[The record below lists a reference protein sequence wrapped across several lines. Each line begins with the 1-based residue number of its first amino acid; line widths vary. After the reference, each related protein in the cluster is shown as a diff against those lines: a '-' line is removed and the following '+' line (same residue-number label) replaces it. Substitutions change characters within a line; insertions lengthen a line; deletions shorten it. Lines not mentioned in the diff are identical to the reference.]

1 MTWVPE
7 LSMNI
12 TLRFDA
18 LAAIMSVLVLGI
30 GALVLFYCADYFHH
44 HDGHT
49 EKRLPSFAAEL
60 VAFSGAMFGL
70 VCSDNMLLL
79 YVFWELTTVLSF
91 LLVGHYAERAT
102 SRRAATQALLVTTFG
117 GLAMLVGIVV
127 LGNMSGT
134 YLLSEL
140 IAAPP
145 TGLAA
150 SVGVVLVLIGALA
163 KSAIVPMHFWLPGA
177 MAAPTPVS
185 AYLHAAAM
193 VKAGV
198 YLVARMTPGFAD
210 SPPWRPTVVILGLLT
225 MLLAGWRAVR
235 EYDLKLILAFGTVSQ
250 LGLITVMVGAGG
262 GDLMLA
268 GLAMLCAHAMFKAV
282 AVHGRRR
289 HRPRHRHP
297 RHPQAGLARAA
308 QPTAAGHRRRRDREH
323 GRAAPVPRL
332 RRQGGRLRN
341 RRCTAPSLGA
351 AAPYVLAGIV
361 LGSVFTTIYSLRFL
375 CGSVRPQGITGTQ
388 QAGRRNAPS
397 AKPPSS
403 PRPRSWP
410 PRAWCSACGRR
421 RPRQR
426 ARRLRRHGAGRRGL
440 PPRAVAR
447 RSVLPLLLSALVL
460 AVGTAAYF
468 GRGPAAAAA
477 DRPHNRWATPTAS
490 TTRRCG
496 AWTVVSVRL
505 TAVTQRGSIPATQSV
520 ILSHAGAGARDRPRS
535 RRPRSPPLRVVGLA
549 ACRSWSGC

>member
-1 MTWVPE
+1 MLAVLFAHAVATALAPLLVYRWGRMAFYPLALVPLGSLVWVGLHWPHSGRSPTVNVQWLPE

-44 HDGHT
+44 HDGQT

-70 VCSDNMLLL
+70 VCSDNMLVL

-127 LGNMSGT
+127 LGNVSGT

-145 TGLAA
+145 TGVAA
-150 SVGVVLVLIGALA
+150 SVGIVLVLVGALS

-198 YLVARMTPGFAD
+198 YLIARMSPGFAD
-210 SPPWRPTVVILGLLT
+210 SPPWRPTVVILGVLT
-225 MLLAGWRAVR
+225 MVLAGWRAVR

-268 GLAMLCAHAMFKAV
+268 GLAMLCAHAMFKASLFMVVGVIDHATGTRDIRRLAWLGQRSRGLLIIAVGATASMAAVTPFRGVV
-282 AVHGRRR
+282 AKEADFETVAH
-289 HRPRHRHP
+289 
-297 RHPQAGLARAA
+297 
-308 QPTAAGHRRRRDREH
+308 
-323 GRAAPVPRL
+323 
-332 RRQGGRLRN
+332 
-341 RRCTAPSLGA
+341 APSLGA

-361 LGSVFTTIYSLRFL
+361 LVSVFTTIYSLRFL
-375 CGSVRPQGITGTQ
+375 LG
-388 QAGRRNAPS
+388 AFGR
-397 AKPPSS
+397 K
-403 PRPRSWP
+403 
-410 PRAWCSACGRR
+410 
-421 RPRQR
+421 
-426 ARRLRRHGAGRRGL
+426 GL
-440 PPRAVAR
+440 PEASKRVAEMHR
-447 RSVLPLLLSALVL
+447 PHATFLLSPAIL
-460 AVGTAAYF
+460 
-468 GRGPAAAAA
+468 AAAA
-477 DRPHNRWATPTAS
+477 
-490 TTRRCG
+490 
-496 AWTVVSVRL
+496 
-505 TAVTQRGSIPATQSV
+505 
-520 ILSHAGAGARDRPRS
+520 
-535 RRPRSPPLRVVGLA
+535 
-549 ACRSWSGC
+549 

>member
-1 MTWVPE
+1 MLAILFAHAVATAVAPLLVYRWGRMAFYPLALVPLGSLVWVALNWPGPGSATTADMQWVPE

-18 LAAIMSVLVLGI
+18 LAAIMSVLVLAI

-70 VCSDNMLLL
+70 VCSDNMLVL

-127 LGNMSGT
+127 LGNVSGT

-145 TGLAA
+145 TGPAV
-150 SVGVVLVLIGALA
+150 SVAVVLVLIGALA

-198 YLVARMTPGFAD
+198 YLVARMSPGFAE
-210 SPPWRPTVVILGLLT
+210 SPPWRPTVVILGVLT

-250 LGLITVMVGAGG
+250 LGLITLMVGAGG

-268 GLAMLCAHAMFKAV
+268 GLAMLCAHAMFKASLFMVVGVIDHATGTRDIRRLAWLGQHSRPLLIIAVGATASMAALPPFLGFV
-282 AVHGRRR
+282 AKEADFETV
-289 HRPRHRHP
+289 
-297 RHPQAGLARAA
+297 AA
-308 QPTAAGHRRRRDREH
+308 QPVARRRGALRLGGHRARLGVHDH
-323 GRAAPVPRL
+323 LQPALPV
-332 RRQGGRLRN
+332 G
-341 RRCTAPSLGA
+341 SL
-351 AAPYVLAGIV
+351 
-361 LGSVFTTIYSLRFL
+361 
-375 CGSVRPQGITGTQ
+375 RPQGITGTK
-388 QAGRRNAPS
+388 QAGGRNAPAGNHFPHRTGDS
-397 AKPPSS
+397 
-403 PRPRSWP
+403 
-410 PRAWCSACGRR
+410 GRR
-421 RPRQR
+421 GLGIRCVAGRPG
-426 ARRLRRHGAGRRGL
+426 RRSRHLRRHGARRRGL

-447 RSVLPLLLSALVL
+447 VRPATAV
-460 AVGTAAYF
+460 VGT
-468 GRGPAAAAA
+468 GPGSRHGGLL
-477 DRPHNRWATPTAS
+477 RPGAVEEATHRPPTA
-490 TTRRCG
+490 R
-496 AWTVVSVRL
+496 
-505 TAVTQRGSIPATQSV
+505 Q
-520 ILSHAGAGARDRPRS
+520 
-535 RRPRSPPLRVVGLA
+535 RRPDL
-549 ACRSWSGC
+549 